1 MVVVWTSE
9 VTAALAPQGFG
20 ILYGFIYIGCL
31 KYMPL
36 SIIVI
41 FVGCKTV
48 TWGPLEIVFSFPFG
62 EDT

>member
-1 MVVVWTSE
+1 